1 MGLQLSNRL
10 KLSKKNTYLR
20 ICISAYL
27 GDNKI
32 TKKSRKIKKESLD
45 TVWKKKFLQV
55 LMRTVRLTSIH
66 LLQIEAKSH
75 VTAAGLT
82 NLFMVA
88 VTSLSSELVNAIIK
102 KVMAP
107 LEVGPTFG
115 FN

>member
-1 MGLQLSNRL
+1 MHQVRRQL
-10 KLSKKNTYLR
+10 KLS
-20 ICISAYL
+20 
-27 GDNKI
+27 
-32 TKKSRKIKKESLD
+32 
-45 TVWKKKFLQV
+45 TVH
-55 LMRTVRLTSIH
+55 LTSIH
-66 LLQIEAKSH
+66 PPQIEAKSH

-88 VTSLSSELVNAIIK
+88 LTSLSIELVNATIK